1 MTLADFKLRKNAA
14 TTLDES
20 EASCLSGPVGFDATA
35 AANFADATTLTIISV
50 DSRGN
55 IKFVNP
61 AAADLFGYER
71 EAMIGRPVE
80 IIIPERLRS
89 AHARGFARAMAGAE
103 LNLGGKAVEVYALR
117 KDGSEFPIELTLC
130 AWHDGVE
137 MGAGAV
143 IKDISERRERDI
155 RLLRLASQDTL
166 TGLHNRGR
174 FGEFLRDADPR
185 RPAIVLMIDIDGF
198 QDVNDT
204 HGHATGDSLLQSVA
218 VRLRHRLPPAAQV
231 ARFGNDEFAVFIQ
244 STCET
249 TDLEKLTETVSTAFS
264 IPFEVN
270 EQLLDVSVS
279 VGGAMFPRDGEDPE
293 ELLASADLALSKA
306 KSMGGRSFVFYDPV
320 MRSEARA
327 RRAMRDELLLAL
339 RARQLVLHYQPQV
352 NIETG
357 SIFGAEALIRWQH
370 PHRGLLL
377 PGAFLPA
384 LEQSAL
390 ALEIGWWTLDEACRA
405 AALMNA
411 LSPHPIKMGVNLF
424 PAQLRAPYLGRKVSE
439 ALEKYQLAAEL
450 LEIEVTETIALT
462 DDDRSL
468 EAMNMLRDIGV
479 GIAFDDF
486 GTGYASLSSLQRYP
500 LTTLK
505 IDRGFVAELSTKPRD
520 AAITRAMIRMSLE
533 MGIETIAEGIET
545 SEQESFLL
553 SLGCSAAQGYKYG
566 RPMPYEALANILSTA
581 P

>member
-1 MTLADFKLRKNAA
+1 MTLVDFEMRDHAI
-14 TTLDES
+14 
-20 EASCLSGPVGFDATA
+20 ASLKELPVPRHSKRTAGFDATA

-55 IKFVNP
+55 IKFVNR
-61 AAADLFGYER
+61 AAANLFGYER

-80 IIIPERLRS
+80 MIIPERLRS

-103 LNLGGKAVEVYALR
+103 LNLGGKPVEVYAVR

-130 AWHDGVE
+130 AWHDGTE

-143 IKDISERRERDI
+143 IKDISERRERDS

-174 FGEFLRDADPR
+174 FVELLNESAPH
-185 RPAIVLMIDIDGF
+185 PSATVLMIDIDGF

-204 HGHATGDSLLQSVA
+204 HGHTTGDSLLQSIA
-218 VRLRHRLPPAAQV
+218 VRLRHRLPAAAEV
-231 ARFGNDEFAVFIQ
+231 ARFGNDEFAVFLQ
-244 STCET
+244 HSGEQRK
-249 TDLEKLTETVSTAFS
+249 LEELAGLVMTAFS
-264 IPFEVN
+264 MPFEVN
-270 EQLLDVSVS
+270 EQLLDVSAS
-279 VGGAMFPRDGEDPE
+279 LGGAISPRDGKDAD
-293 ELLASADLALSKA
+293 ELLASADLALAKA
-306 KSMGGRSFVFYDPV
+306 KSRGGRSFQAYEPAL
-320 MRSEARA
+320 RSEAGA
-327 RRAMRDELLLAL
+327 RRAMRDELRMAL
-339 RARQLVLHYQPQV
+339 RSRQLMLHYQPQV
-352 NIETG
+352 DIETG
-357 SIFGAEALIRWQH
+357 AMFGVEALIRWQH
-370 PHRGLLL
+370 PEKGLLQ
-377 PGAFLPA
+377 PGLFLPA

-390 ALEIGWWTLDEACRA
+390 ALEIGWWTLDEACRTA
-405 AALMNA
+405 SLINA
-411 LSPHPIKMGVNLF
+411 RSPKPIKMGVNLF

-439 ALEKYQLAAEL
+439 ALEKHQLEARL
-450 LEIEVTETIALT
+450 LEIEITETIALN

-468 EAMNMLRDIGV
+468 EAVNNLREIGV

-505 IDRGFVAELSTKPRD
+505 IDRGFVSELSTKPRD
-520 AAITRAMIRMSLE
+520 AAITRAMIKMSQE

-545 SEQESFLL
+545 SEQEALLL

-566 RPMPYEALANILSTA
+566 RPMPYDALAIILSSQ
-581 P
+581 

>member
-1 MTLADFKLRKNAA
+1 MTLVDLELRKGAVL
-14 TTLDES
+14 TSDES
-20 EASCLSGPVGFDATA
+20 VVSSCPKRTAVFDATA
-35 AANFADATTLTIISV
+35 AANLADATSLTMISV

-55 IKFVNP
+55 IRFVNC

-71 EAMIGRPVE
+71 EAMIGCPVE
-80 IIIPERLRS
+80 MIIPERLRS

-103 LNLGGKAVEVYALR
+103 LNLGGKAVEVYAIR

-143 IKDISERRERDI
+143 IRDISERRERDS
-155 RLLRLASQDTL
+155 RLMRLANQDTL

-174 FGEFLRDADPR
+174 FVEFLKEAVPR
-185 RPAIVLMIDIDGF
+185 RPSIALMIDIDGF

-204 HGHATGDSLLQSVA
+204 HGHTTGDSLLQSIA
-218 VRLRHRLPPAAQV
+218 VRLRHRLPSAAQV
-231 ARFGNDEFAVFIQ
+231 ARFGNDEFAVFVQ
-244 STCET
+244 NASEQV
-249 TDLEKLTETVSTAFS
+249 DLEELAGTVTTAFS
-264 IPFEVN
+264 MPFEVN

-279 VGGAMFPRDGEDPE
+279 VGAAISPRDGEDAD
-293 ELLASADLALSKA
+293 ELLASADLALTKA
-306 KSMGGRSFVFYDPV
+306 KSIGGRSFQVYEPAL
-320 MRSEARA
+320 RSEAGA
-327 RRAMRDELLLAL
+327 RRAMRDELRLAL
-339 RARQLVLHYQPQV
+339 RARQLALYYQPQV
-352 NIETG
+352 NIKTG
-357 SIFGAEALIRWQH
+357 TIFGAEALIRWQH
-370 PHRGLLL
+370 PERGLLL

-384 LEQSAL
+384 IEQSAL
-390 ALEIGWWTLDEACRA
+390 ALEIGWWTLDEACRT
-405 AALMNA
+405 AALLNV

-424 PAQLRAPYLGRKVSE
+424 PAQLRASHLCRKVSE
-439 ALEKYQLAAEL
+439 ALEKYRIEAKL

-468 EAMNMLRDIGV
+468 EAMNTLRDIGV

-505 IDRGFVAELSTKPRD
+505 IDRGFVSELSTKPRD

-533 MGIETIAEGIET
+533 MGIETIAEGIEN
-545 SEQESFLL
+545 SEQEAFLL

-566 RPMPYEALANILSTA
+566 RPMPYEALANILSTR
-581 P
+581 

>member
-1 MTLADFKLRKNAA
+1 MSTKLGAIH
-14 TTLDES
+14 
-20 EASCLSGPVGFDATA
+20 
-35 AANFADATTLTIISV
+35 FADATTLTIISV

-55 IKFVNP
+55 IRFVNR

-103 LNLGGKAVEVYALR
+103 LNLGGKAVEVYAIR

-143 IKDISERRERDI
+143 IKDISERRERDS

-174 FGEFLRDADPR
+174 FVEFLKESVPHRSSM
-185 RPAIVLMIDIDGF
+185 VLMIDIDGF
-198 QDVNDT
+198 QDFNDS
-204 HGHATGDSLLQSVA
+204 HGHTTGDSLLQSIA
-218 VRLRHRLPPAAQV
+218 IRLRHRLPTAAQV
-231 ARFGNDEFAVFIQ
+231 ARFGNDEFAVFVQ
-244 STCET
+244 NTCEQKAVEE
-249 TDLEKLTETVSTAFS
+249 LVGIVMAAFS
-264 IPFEVN
+264 MPFEVN

-279 VGGAMFPRDGEDPE
+279 VGGAIYPRDGNDAD
-293 ELLASADLALSKA
+293 ELLASADLALTKA
-306 KSMGGRSFVFYDPV
+306 KSMGGRSFQVYEPA
-320 MRSEARA
+320 MRSEAGA
-327 RRAMRDELLLAL
+327 RRAMRDELRLAL
-339 RARQLVLHYQPQV
+339 RAGQLALHYQPQV

-357 SIFGAEALIRWQH
+357 TIFGIEALIRWQH
-370 PHRGLLL
+370 PEKGLLL

-390 ALEIGWWTLDEACRA
+390 TLEIGWWTLDEACRTTS
-405 AALMNA
+405 LINS
-411 LSPHPIKMGVNLF
+411 LSRQPIKMGVNLF

-439 ALEKYQLAAEL
+439 ALEKYRLEANL

-468 EAMNMLRDIGV
+468 EAMNTLRDIGV

-505 IDRGFVAELSTKPRD
+505 IDRGFVSELSTKPRD
-520 AAITRAMIRMSLE
+520 AAITRAMITMSLE

-545 SEQESFLL
+545 SEQEEFLL

-566 RPMPYEALANILSTA
+566 RPMPYEALAKILSK

>member
-1 MTLADFKLRKNAA
+1 MTLVDLELGNNAMA
-14 TTLDES
+14 AAEPLAPPRPKRT
-20 EASCLSGPVGFDATA
+20 VGFDATA

-55 IKFVNP
+55 IRFVNR
-61 AAADLFGYER
+61 AAANLFGYER

-103 LNLGGKAVEVYALR
+103 LNLGGKAVEVYAIR

-143 IKDISERRERDI
+143 IEDISERRERES

-174 FGEFLRDADPR
+174 FVEFLKETVPHRSAM
-185 RPAIVLMIDIDGF
+185 VLMIDIDGF

-204 HGHATGDSLLQSVA
+204 HGHTTGDSLLQSIA

-231 ARFGNDEFAVFIQ
+231 ARFGNDEFAVFVQ
-244 STCET
+244 NTCEQKAVES
-249 TDLEKLTETVSTAFS
+249 LAGIVMTAFS
-264 IPFEVN
+264 MPFEVN

-279 VGGAMFPRDGEDPE
+279 VGGAIYPRDGDDAD
-293 ELLASADLALSKA
+293 ELLANADLALTKA
-306 KSMGGRSFVFYDPV
+306 KSMGGRSFQVYEPA
-320 MRSEARA
+320 MRSEAGA
-327 RRAMRDELLLAL
+327 RRAMRDELRLAL
-339 RARQLVLHYQPQV
+339 RAGQLALHYQPQV

-357 SIFGAEALIRWQH
+357 TIFGVEALIRWQH
-370 PHRGLLL
+370 PEKGLLL

-390 ALEIGWWTLDEACRA
+390 ALEIGWWTLDEACRT

-411 LSPHPIKMGVNLF
+411 LSPQQIKMGVNLF

-439 ALEKYQLAAEL
+439 ALEKYRLEANL

-468 EAMNMLRDIGV
+468 EAMNTLRDIGV

-505 IDRGFVAELSTKPRD
+505 IDRGFVSELSTKPRD

-533 MGIETIAEGIET
+533 MGIETIAEGIEN
-545 SEQESFLL
+545 SEQEAFLL

-566 RPMPYEALANILSTA
+566 RPMPFEALANILSK

>member
-1 MTLADFKLRKNAA
+1 MTLVDLELRKNAVA
-14 TTLDES
+14 ARKESTTPRRTKRM
-20 EASCLSGPVGFDATA
+20 AGFDPAA
-35 AANFADATTLTIISV
+35 AANFADATTLTIISL

-55 IKFVNP
+55 IRFVNR

-80 IIIPERLRS
+80 MIIPERLRS

-103 LNLGGKAVEVYALR
+103 LNLAGKAVEVYAIR
-117 KDGSEFPIELTLC
+117 RDGSEFPIELTLC

-143 IKDISERRERDI
+143 IKDISERRERDS

-174 FGEFLRDADPR
+174 FVELLKEAVPHRSAT
-185 RPAIVLMIDIDGF
+185 VLMIDIDGF
-198 QDVNDT
+198 QDVNDA
-204 HGHATGDSLLQSVA
+204 HGHTTGDSLLQSVA
-218 VRLRHRLPPAAQV
+218 VRLRHRLPPAAEV
-231 ARFGNDEFAVFIQ
+231 ARFGSDEFAVFMHNTGGERALEELAGIVL
-244 STCET
+244 T
-249 TDLEKLTETVSTAFS
+249 TFS
-264 IPFEVN
+264 MPFEVN

-279 VGGAMFPRDGEDPE
+279 LGGATSPKDGEDAD
-293 ELLASADLALSKA
+293 ELLASADLALTKA
-306 KSMGGRSFVFYDPV
+306 KGTAGTSFQVYEPAL
-320 MRSEARA
+320 RSEAGA
-327 RRAMRDELLLAL
+327 RRAMRDELRLAL
-339 RARQLVLHYQPQV
+339 RAHQLVLHYQPQV

-357 SIFGAEALIRWQH
+357 AMFGVEALIRWQH
-370 PHRGLLL
+370 PQRGLLL
-377 PGAFLPA
+377 PGEFLPA

-390 ALEIGWWTLDEACRA
+390 ALEIGWWTLDEACKA

-411 LSPHPIKMGVNLF
+411 SSPQPIKMGVNLF

-439 ALEKYQLAAEL
+439 ALEKYHLQPNL
-450 LEIEVTETIALT
+450 LEIEVTETIALN

-468 EAMNMLRDIGV
+468 DAMNTLRDIGV
-479 GIAFDDF
+479 CIAFDDF

-505 IDRGFVAELSTKPRD
+505 IDRGFVSELSTKPRD
-520 AAITRAMIRMSLE
+520 AAITRAMITMSLE

-545 SEQESFLL
+545 CEQEAFLL
-553 SLGCSAAQGYKYG
+553 SLGCSAAQGYRYG
-566 RPMPYEALANILSTA
+566 RPMPYEALATILST

>member
-1 MTLADFKLRKNAA
+1 MTLVDLELRKNAMA
-14 TTLDES
+14 TPEES
-20 EASCLSGPVGFDATA
+20 MVSPRPKRTVGFDAIA

-55 IKFVNP
+55 IRFVNR

-103 LNLGGKAVEVYALR
+103 LNLGGKAVEVYAIR

-143 IKDISERRERDI
+143 IRDISERRERDS

-174 FGEFLRDADPR
+174 FVDFLKETVPHRSAL
-185 RPAIVLMIDIDGF
+185 VLMIDIDGF

-204 HGHATGDSLLQSVA
+204 HGHATGDSLLQSIA

-231 ARFGNDEFAVFIQ
+231 ARFGNDEFAVFVQNTSEQKAVEELAGI
-244 STCET
+244 
-249 TDLEKLTETVSTAFS
+249 VMTAFS
-264 IPFEVN
+264 MPFEVN
-270 EQLLDVSVS
+270 DQLLDVSVS
-279 VGGAMFPRDGEDPE
+279 IGGATYPRDGDDAD
-293 ELLASADLALSKA
+293 ELLASADLALTKA
-306 KSMGGRSFVFYDPV
+306 KSLGGRSFQVYEPAL
-320 MRSEARA
+320 RSEAGA
-327 RRAMRDELLLAL
+327 RRAMRDELRLAL
-339 RARQLVLHYQPQV
+339 RAGQLVLHYQPQV
-352 NIETG
+352 DIETG
-357 SIFGAEALIRWQH
+357 TIFGVEALIRWQH
-370 PHRGLLL
+370 PEKGLLL
-377 PGAFLPA
+377 PSAFLPA

-390 ALEIGWWTLDEACRA
+390 ALEIGWWTLDEACGTA
-405 AALMNA
+405 AMMNT
-411 LSPHPIKMGVNLF
+411 LSTQPIKMGVNLF

-439 ALEKYQLAAEL
+439 ALEKHRLEATL

-468 EAMNMLRDIGV
+468 EAMNTLRDIGV

-505 IDRGFVAELSTKPRD
+505 IDRGFVSELSTKPRD

-545 SEQESFLL
+545 FEQEAFLL
-553 SLGCSAAQGYKYG
+553 SLGCTAAQGYKYG
-566 RPMPYEALANILSTA
+566 RPMPYEALANLLSKR
-581 P
+581 